1 MILPEFGLSRT
12 VLRAAA
18 RPAVRRRSCEALFWL
33 LTLGLVLL
41 SVNCARKS
49 TPAAAPAVAVRVA
62 TVARKDVPLQL
73 EAIGRAQPYSFVQFT
88 AQVGGSLLEVGFKEG
103 QDVRAGDLL
112 FRIDPRPF
120 EIALSQ
126 AEAVR
131 AKDEA
136 QLRNAEDDVQRY
148 VELAQKDYVTQE
160 LYERLKSNV
169 EVQKAAVQADRAAVD
184 SARLNLSYCLI
195 RSPIDGRTGGL
206 DVYPGNLVRAND
218 PSPLVVINQVV
229 PIYVVF
235 SVPEQHLP
243 AIRRYRAR
251 GPLQTLAAPPGGG
264 QAARGLL
271 SFVNNAV
278 DPATGTI
285 ELKATFPNADRRL
298 WPGQFLNVVLTLTVE
313 QGVVVIPSQAV
324 QTGQAGQ
331 YVMVVQEDM
340 TVQSRPVEVDRLYGE
355 EAVIRSGLKAGEK
368 VVTDGLLRLVPGARV
383 AIKKE
388 I

>member
-1 MILPEFGLSRT
+1 
-12 VLRAAA
+12 
-18 RPAVRRRSCEALFWL
+18 
-33 LTLGLVLL
+33 
-41 SVNCARKS
+41 
-49 TPAAAPAVAVRVA
+49 
-62 TVARKDVPLQL
+62 
-73 EAIGRAQPYSFVQFT
+73 
-88 AQVGGSLLEVGFKEG
+88 
-103 QDVRAGDLL
+103 
-112 FRIDPRPF
+112 
-120 EIALSQ
+120 
-126 AEAVR
+126 
-131 AKDEA
+131 
-136 QLRNAEDDVQRY
+136 

-184 SARLNLSYCLI
+184 SARLNLSYCLV

-206 DVYPGNLVRAND
+206 DVYPGNLVRA
-218 PSPLVVINQVV
+218 NQVV